1 MAIENGRQKATFV
14 KGVVMK
20 TVKRV
25 LSIVLCLSLVM
36 CFPLS
41 ASAATTADGDTT
53 IETEVIPV
61 DEAAAFAAGDN
72 TMSSDGTFNFNTRHY
87 VTYLPFTANS
97 SSIWIEASCTVY
109 NTATKQHITTD
120 QLYYGIDLYKAGTNE
135 KVGGLQGYADGVTVG
150 GYFNVTNGARYY
162 IKFNPYGLIY
172 NNEYLYGS
180 GLVTPVTYP

>member
-1 MAIENGRQKATFV
+1 MVGKKANFS

-20 TVKRV
+20 TLKRI
-25 LSIVLCLSLVM
+25 LSLVLCISLVM

-41 ASAATTADGDTT
+41 ASAATTADEDSALAP
-53 IETEVIPV
+53 EAIPV
-61 DEAAAFAAGDN
+61 DEPSALAAGDN
-72 TMSSDGTFNFNTRHY
+72 TMSSNGTFNFNTRHY

-97 SSIWIEASCTVY
+97 SSIWIQTSCTVY

-120 QLYYGIDLYKAGTNE
+120 RLYFDIDLYKAGTNE
-135 KVGGLQGYADGVTVG
+135 KVGGYRGYADGVTG
-150 GYFNVTNGARYY
+150 GSYFNVTNGGRYY
-162 IKFNPYGLIY
+162 IKFTPYGLIY